1 MPIDKNYKPYK
12 HVGNI
17 AVDMVASCIN
27 NYHMQGAKLKVIRLD
42 KIHWHMFKCF
52 VIESL
57 PGVFTMLDTEID
69 FDGVIVCQSHVLSN
83 EVITWEFEKV
93 KTEKKMSLVN

>member
-1 MPIDKNYKPYK
+1 MIDPNYKPYK
-12 HVGNI
+12 HTGNI
-17 AVDMVASCIN
+17 VVDMVASCIN
-27 NYHMQGAKLKVIRLD
+27 NYAMQGARVKVIRLD

-57 PGVFTMLDTEID
+57 PGVFSQYDTEID

-83 EVITWEFEKV
+83 EPITWEFV
-93 KTEKKMSLVN
+93 KEVKKKMYLMN